1 MAFILADNCFQN
13 LIYRLAGEK
22 YSRFVSVCLSWKR
35 IVGELLAERS
45 YPLKLENKVLFVGVQ
60 NSTWMQE
67 LVLLKQD
74 ILAKYRQYGE
84 ELDDI
89 IFIINSPKKRKK

>member
-1 MAFILADNCFQN
+1 
-13 LIYRLAGEK
+13 
-22 YSRFVSVCLSWKR
+22 
-35 IVGELLAERS
+35 
-45 YPLKLENKVLFVGVQ
+45 
-60 NSTWMQE
+60 MQE